1 MVRAAWLLGHPVSHS
16 VSPTMHN
23 AAYRKMGLDL
33 VYLAADVSPDRL
45 PAAVEG
51 LVALGFAGANVTI
64 PHKEAA
70 ARLVGELRGAARV
83 LRAVNTLYLEAGNLV
98 GENTDVEGWL
108 RSWDEQIGEELAG
121 RRVILLGAGGAARGV
136 FWALGSRGAG
146 EILVMN
152 RSHRRAAELV
162 EELSPHYPDTHARA
176 AVLDQDLFL
185 NELGPECVVVNTT
198 PVGMSPHPEASP
210 VEWPRP
216 LPERLIACDLI
227 YNPLSSRFLDLP
239 RRFEH
244 RVMGGLGMLVH
255 QGARAI
261 ELWTGRQPPV
271 DVMRKA
277 TVDALRARFAG

>member
-1 MVRAAWLLGHPVSHS
+1 MSRAAWLLGHPVSHS

-23 AAYRKMGLDL
+23 AAYRKLGLDL
-33 VYLAADVSPDRL
+33 VYLAADVPPGRL
-45 PAAVEG
+45 EAAVEG

-70 ARLVGELRGAARV
+70 AGLVSELRGAAAA
-83 LRAVNTLYLEAGNLV
+83 LRAVNTLYLDEGRLV

-108 RSWDEQIGEELAG
+108 RSWDEQIGEELEG
-121 RRVILLGAGGAARGV
+121 RRIILLGAGGAARGV
-136 FWALGSRGAG
+136 FWALGTRRAG
-146 EILVMN
+146 EVLVMN
-152 RSHRRAAELV
+152 RSHRRAVELV
-162 EELSPHYPDTHARA
+162 EELGPHHGHTRARA
-176 AVLDQDLFL
+176 AVLDQELFL
-185 NELGPECVVVNTT
+185 NELGPDCVVINTT

-216 LPERLIACDLI
+216 LPEGLIACDLI

-239 RRFEH
+239 RRFE
-244 RVMGGLGMLVH
+244 RPVLGGLGMLVH

-261 ELWTGRQPPV
+261 ELWTGRKAPV

-277 TVDALRARFAG
+277 TVDALRARFSG